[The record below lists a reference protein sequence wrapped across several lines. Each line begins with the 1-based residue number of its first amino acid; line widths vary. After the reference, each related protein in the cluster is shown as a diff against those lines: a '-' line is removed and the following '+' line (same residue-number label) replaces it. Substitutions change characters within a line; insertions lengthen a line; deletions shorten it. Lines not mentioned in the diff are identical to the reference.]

1 MRKSLLTIA
10 LTLTVLLGA
19 GMNAIAQDSDRVVV
33 NVPFQFVA
41 GTKTLP
47 AGTYTIS
54 RVFSGVSSSLIVKS
68 YDSGAFVLPVEAD
81 NVNDGSPKLSFEQ
94 AGGKHFLSKVE
105 TPNRIYNIETSP
117 EMIKLGQVRDKG
129 SASSAGGN

>member
-1 MRKSLLTIA
+1 MTKSLLTIA
-10 LTLTVLLGA
+10 LTLTVLFGA

-33 NVPFQFVA
+33 KVPFEFVA

-54 RVFSGVSSSLIVKS
+54 RVSPGVTSSLIVKS
-68 YDSGAFVLPVEAD
+68 YDNGAFVLPVEAD
-81 NVNDGSPKLSFEQ
+81 SVNDGSPKLTFEQ
-94 AGGKHFLSKVE
+94 VGGKHFLSKVE
-105 TPNRIYNIETSP
+105 TQDRIYNIGTSP
-117 EMIKLGQVRDKG
+117 EMIKLGQVRDNG